1 MKEWFSGPELVA
13 LQLTGIAQ
21 SRAGV
26 FRQAKRE
33 GWPSRPRQASGGG
46 REYPLSALPTAARA
60 AYVARHLQALEV
72 PLAVAQAAAREPEAE
87 QVTATALEQ
96 RDGRLAILAAVEDF
110 ASAAGIGRKRADG
123 LFCAAYAAG
132 AVEVAPW
139 VREAVK
145 SLTPRTLA
153 RWRAVKAVGATHRLA
168 VDRGAARRGKGVLE
182 IANGGD
188 VKVFCLALLSRNPLF
203 TADHVRDLVGGQFGP
218 TLEVRGK
225 VLPLPPLRTFQEA
238 LKAWKT
244 THKVELTALSNP
256 DAFKNRYRLSGRG
269 AMAHVQAPNQLWM
282 IDASPVDMLCLD
294 GRHNVYV
301 AIDIFTRRIIAYV
314 TKTPRAE
321 GVALLMRRAILAW
334 GVPEEVKTDNGA
346 DFVAHATRRLFA
358 AIGIR
363 RVTAEAFSPEQKGH
377 VERAIGT
384 FQRGFVRL
392 LPGFIGHS
400 VADRKVIEA
409 RKSFAARLGEDP
421 REALCVELSA
431 AELQRYADAWIAS
444 KYDHRPHEGLGGVTP
459 FQAAAASTAP
469 IRTVEERALDM
480 LLAPVAG
487 QHGLRLATKSG
498 IRIDGFHYLA
508 PQILPETQ
516 VLVRMDPADMGRA
529 FLFDPAGV
537 TYLGEAVCPELA
549 GIDPKAAVAAAK
561 AEQARIIA
569 ERTADVRKEAKR
581 LTKGPRLIDLA
592 LRHSARQAGTLV
604 DFPKAR
610 EVHTTPALEAA
621 ALAAAPRAAPKPRI
635 SEETRA
641 LQARLVAEAA
651 APAGGQVRPLHAVET
666 PKQRWTRA
674 QALERRLA
682 AGEALPPEETTW
694 LLGYA
699 QGPEYKGFKLTFGDS
714 HDLAPRHAPVEAG

>member
-1 MKEWFSGPELVA
+1 MKSWFTAAEIAGLGLPDIPESERGV
-13 LQLTGIAQ
+13 
-21 SRAGV
+21 RKMAG
-26 FRQAKRE
+26 RDA
-33 GWPSRPRQASGGG
+33 WPSREREASGGG

-60 AYVARHLQALEV
+60 AYVARHLQALDVPVEV
-72 PLAVAQAAAREPEAE
+72 VRAAASEPEAE
-87 QVTATALEQ
+87 LAAPAALDQ

-110 ASAAGIGRKRADG
+110 AASAGIGRKRADT
-123 LFCAAYAAG
+123 LFCAAYEAG
-132 AVEVAPW
+132 AVEVAAW
-139 VREAVK
+139 VRAAVR
-145 SLTPRTLA
+145 SVTPRTLA
-153 RWRAVKAVGATHRLA
+153 RWRAAQAAGATHRLA
-168 VDRGAARRGKGVLE
+168 VDKGAARRGKGVLE
-182 IANGGD
+182 VANAGD

-238 LKAWKT
+238 LKGWKT
-244 THKVELTALSNP
+244 THKVELTALTNP

-321 GVALLMRRAILAW
+321 GVSLLMRRAILAW

-487 QHGLRLATKSG
+487 QHGLRTATKSG

-508 PQILPETQ
+508 PQVLPETQ
-516 VLVRMDPADMGRA
+516 VMVRMDPADMGRA
-529 FLFDPAGV
+529 FLFDPAGI
-537 TYLGEAVCPELA
+537 TYLGEAICPELA
-549 GIDPKAAVAAAK
+549 GIDPKLAVEAAK

-569 ERTADVRKEAKR
+569 ERTASVRKEARR

-592 LRHSARQAGTLV
+592 LRHTARQAGTLV

-610 EVHTTPALEAA
+610 EAHTTPALEAA
-621 ALAAAPRAAPKPRI
+621 AEAATPRSAPAPRL
-635 SEETRA
+635 SDETRA
-641 LQARLVAEAA
+641 LRARLAAEAA
-651 APAGGQVRPLHAVET
+651 PEGAQVRPLHATET
-666 PKQRWTRA
+666 PKQRWNRA

-682 AGEALPPEETTW
+682 AGEALAPEETTW

-714 HDLAPRHAPVEAG
+714 HDVAPRQAPVEAG